1 MVGRYVIIQMDNGE
15 GVPLNLKE
23 VRAYGL
29 QGARLGV
36 DARCLF
42 FIKNTKESSNSKA
55 FVFEAVARADNFE
68 NGVISLIKNLRTR
81 NKHLILTVTKE

>member
-1 MVGRYVIIQMDNGE
+1 MVGRYVIIQMDNGD

-29 QGARLGV
+29 QGARLGA

-55 FVFEAVARADNFE
+55 FVYEAVACADNFE
-68 NGVISLIKNLRTR
+68 NGVT
-81 NKHLILTVTKE
+81 H